1 MNNEEPTRSDEWSGC
16 TRESTTDWAL
26 YHMLTEDKPVMIS
39 ELVERSGWNRDV
51 VAASLSRLEDACLIA
66 VMGESVSLL
75 SLSDMLMLNEMMHAP
90 DMPVYIEN
98 GVIKAKKQC

>member
-1 MNNEEPTRSDEWSGC
+1 MNNEEPTRS
-16 TRESTTDWAL
+16 
-26 YHMLTEDKPVMIS
+26 V
-39 ELVERSGWNRDV
+39 VERSGWNRDV

-66 VMGESVSLL
+66 VVGEAVSLL

>member
-1 MNNEEPTRSDEWSGC
+1 MKDEGTTCTGEQRSHRNDSD
-16 TRESTTDWAL
+16 TDWAL
-26 YHMLTEDKPVMIS
+26 YHMLTDKKPAMIT
-39 ELVERSGWNRDV
+39 ELVERSGWDRDV
-51 VAASLSRLEDACLIA
+51 VEASLSRLEKSCLIA

-90 DMPVYIEN
+90 DMPIYIEN

>member
-1 MNNEEPTRSDEWSGC
+1 MKEETTHTGEWSGC
-16 TRESTTDWAL
+16 SSDSAIDWAL
-26 YHMLTEDKPVMIS
+26 YHMLTDEKPVMIT
-39 ELVERSGWNRDV
+39 ELVQRSGWSRDV
-51 VAASLSRLEDACLIA
+51 VAESLSRLEANCLIA